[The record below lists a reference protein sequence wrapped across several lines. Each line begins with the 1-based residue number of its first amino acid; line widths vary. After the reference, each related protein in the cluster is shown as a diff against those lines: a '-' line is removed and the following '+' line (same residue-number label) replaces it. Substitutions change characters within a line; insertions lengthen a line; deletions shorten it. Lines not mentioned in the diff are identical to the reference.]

1 MKKNPNSKS
10 QIPEKF
16 QYPIINSRR
25 RQRLLPVWYLA
36 FLWSLALG
44 IWCFSSAA
52 GPTNNPAPATVGVV
66 TDTNGNLVAP
76 ANLFTQNL
84 PLLNAAGI
92 AASTATDTNALHATN
107 NLSDVANAATA
118 RANLGLG
125 TAATSAAAAFQ
136 PASAALTNLSANNAA
151 GLTNVQSS
159 SLVGTLQSAQ
169 FPATLPATSGANL
182 TSLPA
187 ANLSG
192 AVSVA
197 NGGTGAGTARGV
209 GANIGTYQATPTS
222 GNDAFADITAATPA
236 FIGQPAI
243 SSYSFWFPF
252 HWVGISTSG
261 SGLTNWTGS
270 AAFAG
275 RIAVGDSTHMN
286 PNTDIGENSF
296 IANGVATPLSL
307 GTPADNV
314 LSLKNQH
321 SSHYS
326 AMRWL
331 SCDADGLGERGA
343 IGYGNSTS
351 LYKAIDYIEDY
362 GGASGFYF
370 AVGGFVA
377 GGMEKATHNLVWY
390 NSSNSGTNVQ
400 ASNVVFRVDSSG
412 NINVAGLLTA
422 TNGLKTLAG
431 VTTAGGN
438 MVISGSGNYL
448 QLPSSY
454 IHSYSP
460 AGGVTAMSDSGN
472 SDTAYIGDDGIT
484 ILSGGISTALVAKS
498 ANYTVGALDS
508 TVTVIATGLIITL
521 PSASS
526 GLNSGLGRIYTIKL
540 THSGTCTITNATGAQ
555 TIDGALSYTLSAQYK
570 YVTVQ
575 SDGANWNIIG
585 NN

>member
-1 MKKNPNSKS
+1 MKTPNISNCIK
-10 QIPEKF
+10 I
-16 QYPIINSRR
+16 
-25 RQRLLPVWYLA
+25 
-36 FLWSLALG
+36 LALSV
-44 IWCFSSAA
+44 IFHFSFCILNCPA
-52 GPTNNPAPATVGVV
+52 GPTNNPAPATIGVV
-66 TDTNGNLVAP
+66 TDTNGNLLAP

-107 NLSDVANAATA
+107 NLSDVANVATA

-159 SLVGTLQSAQ
+159 SLAGTLQAAQ
-169 FPATLPATSGANL
+169 FPATLPAASGANL

-192 AVSVA
+192 TVSVA
-197 NGGTGAGTARGV
+197 NGGTGASTARGV
-209 GANIGTYQATPTS
+209 GANIGTYQASPTS
-222 GNDAFADITAATPA
+222 GNDAFADIAAAIPI
-236 FIGQPAI
+236 FIGQSAI
-243 SSYSFWFPF
+243 SSYNPWFPF
-252 HWVGISTSG
+252 HWVAISTSG
-261 SGLTNWTGS
+261 SGQTNWTGS

-275 RIAVGDSTHMN
+275 KIAVGDVTHMN

-296 IANGVATPLSL
+296 IANGVAAPSGLSS
-307 GTPADNV
+307 PADNV

-331 SCDADGLGERGA
+331 SCDGDGLGERGA

-351 LYKAIDYIEDY
+351 LYKAVDYLEDY

-370 AVGGFVA
+370 TASGFVE
-377 GGMEKATHNLVWY
+377 GGMEKATQNFVWY
-390 NSSNSGTNVQ
+390 KSFNSGTNVQ
-400 ASNVVFRVDSSG
+400 ASNVVFRVDQSG
-412 NINVAGLLTA
+412 NVSLAGSLTA
-422 TNGLKTLAG
+422 TSNFRTIGTAEVNGNLTVDTG
-431 VTTAGGN
+431 YVH
-438 MVISGSGNYL
+438 
-448 QLPSSY
+448 LPSSY
-454 IHSYSP
+454 IHSYGVN
-460 AGGVTAMSDSGN
+460 GGVTAMSDSSN
-472 SDTAYIGDDGIT
+472 VDTMFLGDDGLT
-484 ILSGGISTALVAKS
+484 LLSGGIQTALASKS
-498 ANYTVGALDS
+498 SSYAIAVIDS
-508 TVTVIATGLIITL
+508 TILVTATGQTITL
-521 PSASS
+521 PNANS
-526 GLNSGLGRIYTIKL
+526 GLNNGTGHIYTVKL

-575 SDGANWNIIG
+575 SDGANWNVIG